1 MLDTFDGRLHDAG
14 VRLVLHGAPAAALV
28 MHGPSGPP
36 ARLEGTSALRWPDD
50 LPAGP
55 LRTRLGA
62 ITKERALLPLL
73 AINARCRRAERI
85 DRRGK
90 VVAAVEVLDE
100 VDVESSG
107 LGTVPAWVAETVR
120 IVGHDAEAD
129 AADRVLRDLGLER
142 CAGDAADAIAG
153 LVGVSLEGYRS
164 SPTVPLDAG
173 EPAFDGFR
181 RVLANL
187 ASTIDANLDGTLAA
201 TDPEFLHELRVAVRR
216 TRSVLAQGRKVLPD
230 DVRDRYRDAFGSLGS
245 VTGPPRDLDV
255 YVLGWDAYVAPLA
268 PSDISALGAVRV
280 ELDRRRHAAHG
291 VLADEL
297 GSESTREVL
306 DGWRRWLSDP
316 AIPAPTQRPLGRHV
330 VQRVAKA
337 QASVLR
343 DGRAITPDTP
353 AERLHDLRKDTK
365 KLRYLLECFGSLFPA
380 KPRKGFVT
388 QLKALQDN
396 LGEHQ
401 DAEIHLEQLRSLA
414 HDLHDAGVDADVL
427 LAMGRLGEQLERRR
441 AQERA
446 DFGERFSGYDT
457 KDNRR
462 ALDDLLESASTS

>member
-1 MLDTFDGRLHDAG
+1 MR
-14 VRLVLHGAPAAALV
+14 
-28 MHGPSGPP
+28 
-36 ARLEGTSALRWPDD
+36 ARLRQ
-50 LPAGP
+50 
-55 LRTRLGA
+55 

-73 AINARCRRAERI
+73 AIDARSRRAERT

-90 VVAAVEVLDE
+90 VVAVVDVLDE
-100 VDVESSG
+100 VDVESAG
-107 LGTVPAWVAETVR
+107 RDTGRAWVAETVR
-120 IVGHDAEAD
+120 IAGHDAEAD
-129 AADRVLRDLGLER
+129 AADRVLLDLGLER
-142 CAGDAADAIAG
+142 CAGDAVDAIAR
-153 LVGVSLEGYRS
+153 LVGVALEGYHS

-181 RVLANL
+181 RVLVNL
-187 ASTIDANLDGTLAA
+187 ASTVDANLDGTIAA

-216 TRSVLAQGRKVLPD
+216 TRSVLAQGRTVLPD
-230 DVRDRYRDAFGSLGS
+230 EIRDHYREVFGSLGS

-255 YVLGWDAYVAPLA
+255 YVLGWEAYLAPLA
-268 PSDISALGAVRV
+268 TSDISMLDAVRV
-280 ELDRRRHAAHG
+280 ELDRRRHEAHG
-291 VLADEL
+291 VLAAEL
-297 GSESTREVL
+297 GSEATREVL

-316 AIPAPTQRPLGRHV
+316 SITAPTQRRLGVHV
-330 VQRVAKA
+330 IQRIAKA

-343 DGRAITPDTP
+343 DGRAITQDSP

-365 KLRYLLECFGSLFPA
+365 KLRYLLECFGSLFPT
-380 KPRKGFVT
+380 KSRKTFVA

-414 HDLHDAGVDADVL
+414 HDLHDEGVDADVL

-441 AQERA
+441 AQARA
-446 DFGERFSGYDT
+446 DFGTRFARYDT

-462 ALDDLLESASTS
+462 ALDALLDGVATP